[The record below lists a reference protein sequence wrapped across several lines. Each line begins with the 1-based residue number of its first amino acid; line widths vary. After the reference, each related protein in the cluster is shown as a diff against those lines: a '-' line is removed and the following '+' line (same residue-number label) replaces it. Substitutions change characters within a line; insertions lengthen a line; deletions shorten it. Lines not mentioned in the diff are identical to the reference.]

1 MGVGL
6 GPPVRVAQA
15 LATLQGESVLAGHTC
30 WLLRLAGCPLEC
42 AWCDTAW
49 ARDPGCGAPREL
61 GELVA
66 EAAGAGLHHVLVTG
80 GEPLAQPATPEL
92 LRRLCDAGLRV
103 VLETSG
109 ALPTDA
115 VDPRATVVLDVKCP
129 GSGMADRMCWPN
141 LDRLR
146 PGDEVKLVLA
156 DRADYEYALDV
167 IRRHGLA
174 GRAAL
179 SPVAGRLEPATLA
192 RWMLDDLVGAR
203 LGLQLH
209 RLGWPE
215 LG

>member
-1 MGVGL
+1 VSSDS
-6 GPPVRVAQA
+6 VRVAQA
-15 LATLQGESVLAGHTC
+15 LATLQGESSLAGRTC

-49 ARDPGCGAPREL
+49 ARAPGCGGPREL
-61 GELVA
+61 DALVD
-66 EAAGAGLHHVLVTG
+66 AAASAGLHHVLVTG

-103 VLETSG
+103 VLESSG
-109 ALPTDA
+109 ALPLDA
-115 VDPRATVVLDVKCP
+115 VDPRARVVLDVKCP

-146 PGDEVKLVLA
+146 PGDEVKLVVA
-156 DRADYEYALDV
+156 DRADYDYALDV
-167 IRRHGLA
+167 IRRHDLA
-174 GRAAL
+174 DRAAL

-192 RWMLDDLVGAR
+192 RWMLDDRAHAR

-209 RLGWPE
+209 RIAWPE